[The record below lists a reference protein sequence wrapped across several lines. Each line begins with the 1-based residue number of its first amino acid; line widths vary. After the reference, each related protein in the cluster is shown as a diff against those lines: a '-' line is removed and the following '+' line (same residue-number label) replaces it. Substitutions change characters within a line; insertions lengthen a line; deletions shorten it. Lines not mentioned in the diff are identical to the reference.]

1 MRPWRRMEQ
10 SGQMTKVAT
19 VVGVG
24 LGVLALGSGG
34 AFAQSGTDGEP
45 SSIRANVEYL
55 ASDELEGRFTG
66 SEGIRKAADHIIAEL
81 EAIGAGPL
89 PGVGDYRLPFE
100 YTGSARDGGSTLRL
114 ETADGGS
121 RDFAD
126 SVRGLS
132 FSESTTA
139 TGPLVFAGYGL
150 VIPET
155 DGFSYDSYATL
166 DVADRIVLVL
176 RYFPEDSEGDLRA
189 LFSRYSDLRFK
200 AAALRQRGA
209 RGMVVVTGPRSPG
222 AGRLVRMTADAAVAD
237 SGIAA
242 VSVTGEVAEA
252 LFERVPERTVEE
264 AQAELDSGN
273 PHVAGFEIPVEVTV
287 DARVSRE
294 RRTGYNVVGY
304 LPPMTEPHDKPYV
317 ALGAHYDHLGR
328 GETGS
333 LAGLSAPPPPPRP
346 GTVQD
351 AGDERTPIAQ
361 SAASGSSAEAGDDS
375 DIHNGADDN
384 ASGVAAVLAAGAE
397 LAGRD
402 RARGVVLAFWSGEE
416 IGLLG
421 SQEFVGDGPVPMEE
435 VAAYVNFD
443 MVGRMRNNTLTVQ
456 GVGSSSVWP
465 GLVDEAN
472 GRFGFALQRVNDPYL
487 PTDSIRFIEADVPS
501 LALFTGSHPEYHRP
515 SDDVE
520 TINFPGLERI
530 AGYGA
535 EVAARLIAEPSPP
548 DFVAV
553 ERTAQP
559 GRAMTRITT
568 GTIPDYGAEIE
579 GLRLSGV
586 MAGGPAERAGLQG
599 GDVIVEMAGVAVGNI
614 YDYMGAL
621 DLLKADEPAAVV
633 YIRDGERRETALV
646 PVARD

>member
-1 MRPWRRMEQ
+1 
-10 SGQMTKVAT
+10 MTKLAA
-19 VVGVG
+19 VVGVS
-24 LGVLALGSGG
+24 LAVVALAAGG

-45 SSIRANVEYL
+45 SSIRANVEFL

-66 SEGIRKAADHIIAEL
+66 SEGIRRAADHIIAEL
-81 EAIGAGPL
+81 EAIGAGPP
-89 PGVGDYRLPFE
+89 PGSGDFRLPFE
-100 YTGSARDGGSTLRL
+100 YTGSARDGGSNLRL
-114 ETADGGS
+114 ETADGLR

-132 FSESTTA
+132 FSESATA
-139 TGPLVFAGYGL
+139 SGPLVFAGYGL
-150 VIPET
+150 VIPDT

-166 DVADRIVLVL
+166 DVADKIVLVL

-252 LFERVPERTVEE
+252 LFERVPERTLED
-264 AQAELDSGN
+264 AQRELDDGN
-273 PHVAGFEIPVEVTV
+273 PHVAGFEIPVEATI

-304 LPPMTEPHDKPYV
+304 LPPTVAEPLEKPYV

-333 LAGLSAPPPPPRP
+333 LAGLSAPPPPPPPP
-346 GTVQD
+346 GIETAAAEVG
-351 AGDERTPIAQ
+351 AGSP
-361 SAASGSSAEAGDDS
+361 AEAGDDSPAEAGDSS

-421 SQEFVGDGPVPMEE
+421 SQEFVRSGPVPMDE

-443 MVGRMRNNTLTVQ
+443 MVGRMRDNALTAQ
-456 GVGSSSVWP
+456 GLGSSSVWP
-465 GLVDEAN
+465 GLVDEVNAA
-472 GRFGFALQRVNDPYL
+472 FGFALQRVSDPYL
-487 PTDSIRFIEADVPS
+487 PTDSISFIEADVPS

-515 SDDVE
+515 SDDTD
-520 TINFPGLERI
+520 TINFPDLERT
-530 AGYGA
+530 ARYGA
-535 EVAARLIAEPSPP
+535 AVAARLIDEPAPP
-548 DFVAV
+548 DFIAV
-553 ERTAQP
+553 ERTEQP

-586 MAGGPAERAGLQG
+586 MAGGPAARAGLEA
-599 GDVIVEMAGVAVGNI
+599 GDVIVEMAGVPVGNI

-633 YIRDGERRETALV
+633 FTRDGERRETQLV

>member
-1 MRPWRRMEQ
+1 
-10 SGQMTKVAT
+10 MTKLAA
-19 VVGVG
+19 VVGVS
-24 LGVLALGSGG
+24 LAVLALASGG
-34 AFAQSGTDGEP
+34 ALAQSGTDGEP

-66 SEGIRKAADHIIAEL
+66 SEGIRKAADHIIGEL

-89 PGVGDYRLPFE
+89 PGVGDFRLPFE

-114 ETADGGS
+114 ETADGQS

-139 TGPLVFAGYGL
+139 SGPLVFAGYGI

-155 DGFSYDSYATL
+155 DGFSYDSFATL
-166 DVADRIVLVL
+166 DVTDKIVLVL
-176 RYFPEDSEGDLRA
+176 RYFPEDSEGELRA

-200 AAALRQRGA
+200 AAALRRRGA
-209 RGMVVVTGPRSPG
+209 LGMVVVTGPRSPG

-242 VSVTGEVAEA
+242 VSVTGDVAEA
-252 LFERVPERTVEE
+252 LFDRVPERTLKE

-273 PHVAGFEIPVEVTV
+273 PHVAGFEIPVEVTL

-304 LPPMTEPHDKPYV
+304 LPPTAAEPHDKPYV

-346 GTVQD
+346 GTDQTVQD
-351 AGDERTPIAQ
+351 ASGERTQIAQ
-361 SAASGSSAEAGDDS
+361 SAATGSAAGPRPEAGDS
-375 DIHNGADDN
+375 RDIHNGADDN

-397 LAGRD
+397 LAAGD

-421 SQEFVGDGPVPMEE
+421 SQEFVGNGPVPMDE

-456 GVGSSSVWP
+456 ALGSSSVWP
-465 GLVDEAN
+465 DLVDEAN
-472 GRFGFALQRVNDPYL
+472 RAFDFDLQRVSDPYL
-487 PTDSIRFIEADVPS
+487 PTDSIRFVEAEVPS

-548 DFVAV
+548 DFIAV

-586 MAGGPAERAGLQG
+586 MAGGPAARAGLEA
-599 GDVIVEMAGVAVGNI
+599 GDIIVEMAGVTVGNI

-621 DLLKADEPAAVV
+621 DMLKADEPAAVV
-633 YIRDGERRETALV
+633 FMRDGERRETQLV

>member
-1 MRPWRRMEQ
+1 MNK
-10 SGQMTKVAT
+10 SAA
-19 VVGVG
+19 VVGVS
-24 LGVLALGSGG
+24 LAVVALASGA

-55 ASDELEGRFTG
+55 ASDALEGRFTG

-89 PGVGDYRLPFE
+89 PGVGDFRLPFE
-100 YTGSARDGGSTLRL
+100 YTGSARDGGSSLRL
-114 ETADGGS
+114 EAADGG
-121 RDFAD
+121 RDYTD

-132 FSESTTA
+132 FTESTTA
-139 TGPLVFAGYGL
+139 SGPLVFAGYGL

-166 DVADRIVLVL
+166 DVADKIALVL

-200 AAALRQRGA
+200 AAALRRRGA
-209 RGMVVVTGPRSPG
+209 LGMVVVTGPRSPG

-242 VSVTGEVAEA
+242 VSVTGAVAEA
-252 LFERVPERTVEE
+252 LFERVPDRTLED
-264 AQAELDSGN
+264 AQRELDDGN

-304 LPPMTEPHDKPYV
+304 LPPTAAEPHDKPYV
-317 ALGAHYDHLGR
+317 ALGAHYDHLGH
-328 GETGS
+328 GESGS
-333 LAGLSAPPPPPRP
+333 LAGA
-346 GTVQD
+346 D
-351 AGDERTPIAQ
+351 A
-361 SAASGSSAEAGDDS
+361 AGEV
-375 DIHNGADDN
+375 HNGADDN

-397 LAGRD
+397 LADRD

-421 SQEFVGDGPVPMEE
+421 SQEFVNDGPVAMED

-443 MVGRMRNNTLTVQ
+443 MVGRMRDNALTVQ
-456 GVGSSSVWP
+456 GLGSSSVWP

-472 GRFGFALQRVNDPYL
+472 GAFGFDLQRVNDPYL
-487 PTDSIRFIEADVPS
+487 PTDSIRFVEADVPS

-515 SDDVE
+515 SDDTH
-520 TINFPGLERI
+520 TINFPDLERT
-530 AGYGA
+530 ARYGA
-535 EVAARLIAEPSPP
+535 AVAARLIDEPAPP

-586 MAGGPAERAGLQG
+586 MAGGPAARAGLQA
-599 GDVIVEMAGVAVGNI
+599 GDVIVGMAGVAVGNI

-621 DLLKADEPAAVV
+621 DQLRADQPASVV
-633 YIRDGERRETALV
+633 FMRDGERRETQLV
-646 PVARD
+646 PVARN

>member
-1 MRPWRRMEQ
+1 M
-10 SGQMTKVAT
+10 
-19 VVGVG
+19 
-24 LGVLALGSGG
+24 
-34 AFAQSGTDGEP
+34 
-45 SSIRANVEYL
+45 
-55 ASDELEGRFTG
+55 
-66 SEGIRKAADHIIAEL
+66 
-81 EAIGAGPL
+81 
-89 PGVGDYRLPFE
+89 
-100 YTGSARDGGSTLRL
+100 RL
-114 ETADGGS
+114 ETADGQG

-150 VIPET
+150 VIPDT

-166 DVADRIVLVL
+166 DVADKIVLVL

-252 LFERVPERTVEE
+252 LFERVPERTLEE

-287 DARVSRE
+287 AARVSRE

-304 LPPMTEPHDKPYV
+304 LPPTAAEPHDKPYV

-328 GETGS
+328 GESGS
-333 LAGLSAPPPPPRP
+333 LAGA
-346 GTVQD
+346 D
-351 AGDERTPIAQ
+351 A
-361 SAASGSSAEAGDDS
+361 AGEV
-375 DIHNGADDN
+375 HNGADDN

-397 LAGRD
+397 LAGRA

-421 SQEFVGDGPVPMEE
+421 SQEFVSDGPVAMDD

-443 MVGRMRNNTLTVQ
+443 MVGRMRDNALTVQ
-456 GVGSSSVWP
+456 GLGSSSVWP

-472 GRFGFALQRVNDPYL
+472 GAFGFDLQRVNDPYL
-487 PTDSIRFIEADVPS
+487 PTDSIRFVEADVPS

-515 SDDVE
+515 SDDTH
-520 TINFPGLERI
+520 TINFPDLERT

-535 EVAARLIAEPSPP
+535 AVAARLIDEPAPP

-586 MAGGPAERAGLQG
+586 MAGGPAARAGLEA
-599 GDVIVEMAGVAVGNI
+599 GDIIVGMAGVAVGNI

-633 YIRDGERRETALV
+633 FMRDGERRETQLV
-646 PVARD
+646 PLARD

>member
-1 MRPWRRMEQ
+1 MRPWQRMEQ

-19 VVGVG
+19 FVGVG
-24 LGVLALGSGG
+24 LAGLVLGSGG
-34 AFAQSGTDGEP
+34 ASAQSGADGVP

-66 SEGIRKAADHIIAEL
+66 SEGIRKAADHIIGEL
-81 EAIGAGPL
+81 AAIGAGPL

-100 YTGSARDGGSTLRL
+100 YTGSARDGGSTLRF
-114 ETADGGS
+114 ETADGEG
-121 RDFAD
+121 RDFAG

-139 TGPLVFAGYGL
+139 TGPLVFGGYGI

-155 DGFSYDSYATL
+155 DGFSYDSFATL
-166 DVADRIVLVL
+166 DVADKVVLVL

-189 LFSRYSDLRFK
+189 IFSRYSDLRFK
-200 AAALRQRGA
+200 AAALRRRGA
-209 RGMVVVTGPRSPG
+209 LGMVVVTGPRSPG

-252 LFERVPERTVEE
+252 LFERVPERTLEE

-273 PHVAGFEIPVEVTV
+273 PHVAGFEIPGEVTV

-304 LPPMTEPHDKPYV
+304 LPPTAAEPYEKPYV
-317 ALGAHYDHLGR
+317 ALGAHYDHLGH
-328 GETGS
+328 GESGS
-333 LAGLSAPPPPPRP
+333 LAGA
-346 GTVQD
+346 D
-351 AGDERTPIAQ
+351 A
-361 SAASGSSAEAGDDS
+361 AGEV
-375 DIHNGADDN
+375 HNGADDN

-397 LAGRD
+397 LAAGERD
-402 RARGVVLAFWSGEE
+402 RGVVLAFWSGEE

-421 SQEFVGDGPVPMEE
+421 SQEFVNDGPVPMEE

-456 GVGSSSVWP
+456 ALGSSSVWP

-472 GRFGFALQRVNDPYL
+472 GAFDFVLQRVSDPYL

-535 EVAARLIAEPSPP
+535 EVAARLIAEPAPP
-548 DFVAV
+548 DFIAV

-586 MAGGPAERAGLQG
+586 MAGGPAARAGLEA
-599 GDVIVEMAGVAVGNI
+599 GDVIVEMAGVTVGNI

-621 DLLKADEPAAVV
+621 DQLRADQPASVV
-633 YIRDGERRETALV
+633 FMRDGERRETQLV
-646 PVARD
+646 PVARN

>member
-1 MRPWRRMEQ
+1 
-10 SGQMTKVAT
+10 MTKVAA
-19 VVGVG
+19 VVGVS
-24 LGVLALGSGG
+24 LAVVVLASGG
-34 AFAQSGTDGEP
+34 SFAQSGTDGEP

-89 PGVGDYRLPFE
+89 PGVGDFRLPFE
-100 YTGSARDGGSTLRL
+100 YTGSARDGGSTLRF
-114 ETADGGS
+114 EVTDGGS
-121 RDFAD
+121 RHFAD

-139 TGPLVFAGYGL
+139 TGPLVFAGYGI

-155 DGFSYDSYATL
+155 DGFSYDSFATL
-166 DVADRIVLVL
+166 DVADKVALVL

-252 LFERVPERTVEE
+252 LFERVPERALEE

-294 RRTGYNVVGY
+294 RRTGHNVVGY
-304 LPPMTEPHDKPYV
+304 LPPTAAEPLEKPYV
-317 ALGAHYDHLGR
+317 ALGAHYDHLGH
-328 GETGS
+328 GQSGS
-333 LAGLSAPPPPPRP
+333 LAGA
-346 GTVQD
+346 D
-351 AGDERTPIAQ
+351 A
-361 SAASGSSAEAGDDS
+361 AGEV
-375 DIHNGADDN
+375 HNGADDN

-421 SQEFVGDGPVPMEE
+421 SQEFVNAGPVPMDE

-456 GVGSSSVWP
+456 GLGSSSVWP

-472 GRFGFALQRVNDPYL
+472 GAFDFALQRVNDPYL

-515 SDDVE
+515 SDDTH
-520 TINFPGLERI
+520 TINFPDLERT

-535 EVAARLIAEPSPP
+535 AVAARLIDEPAPP
-548 DFVAV
+548 DFIAV

-586 MAGGPAERAGLQG
+586 MAGGPAARAGLEA
-599 GDVIVEMAGVAVGNI
+599 GDIIVGMAGVAVGNI

-633 YIRDGERRETALV
+633 FMRDGERRETQLV
-646 PVARD
+646 PVARN

>member
-1 MRPWRRMEQ
+1 MI
-10 SGQMTKVAT
+10 KVAT
-19 VVGVG
+19 VVAVS
-24 LGVLALGSGG
+24 LAVLAVGSGG
-34 AFAQSGTDGEP
+34 AFAQSGTVGEP
-45 SSIRANVEYL
+45 SSIRSNVEFL
-55 ASDELEGRFTG
+55 ASDALEGRFTG

-81 EAIGAGPL
+81 EAIGAAPL
-89 PGVGDYRLPFE
+89 PGRADFRLPFE
-100 YTGSARDGGSTLRL
+100 FTGSARDEGSSLRL
-114 ETADGGS
+114 ETADGL
-121 RDFAD
+121 RWDFAD

-166 DVADRIVLVL
+166 DVADKIVLVL
-176 RYFPEDSEGDLRA
+176 RYFPEDSEGELRA
-189 LFSRYSDLRFK
+189 LFSRYAELRFK

-209 RGMVVVTGPRSPG
+209 RGMVLVTGPRSPG

-242 VSVTGEVAEA
+242 VSVTGGVVET
-252 LFERVPERTVEE
+252 LFEGVPNRTFEE
-264 AQAELDSGN
+264 AQRELDSGN
-273 PHVAGFEIPVEVTV
+273 PHVAGFEIPVEVTI

-304 LPPMTEPHDKPYV
+304 LPPTTAETADKPYV
-317 ALGAHYDHLGR
+317 VLGAHYDHLGH
-328 GETGS
+328 GESGS
-333 LAGLSAPPPPPRP
+333 LAGA
-346 GTVQD
+346 D
-351 AGDERTPIAQ
+351 AAGDV
-361 SAASGSSAEAGDDS
+361 
-375 DIHNGADDN
+375 HNGADDN
-384 ASGVAAVLAAGAE
+384 ASGVAAVLAAGAV
-397 LAGRD
+397 LAGRE
-402 RARGVVLAFWSGEE
+402 RARGVVLGFWSGEE

-421 SQEFVGDGPVPMEE
+421 SQEFVTAGSVPMDE

-443 MVGRMRNNTLTVQ
+443 MVGRMRDNALTAQ
-456 GVGSSSVWP
+456 GLGSSSVWP
-465 GLVDEAN
+465 GLVDEVN
-472 GRFGFALQRVNDPYL
+472 GAFGFDLQRVSDPYL

-501 LALFTGSHPEYHRP
+501 LALFTGSHPDYHRP
-515 SDDVE
+515 SDDAA
-520 TINFPGLERI
+520 TINFPDLERT
-530 AGYGA
+530 ARYGA
-535 EVAARLIAEPSPP
+535 AVAARLVDEPAPP
-548 DFVAV
+548 DYVAV

-559 GRAMTRITT
+559 GRAMTRIST

-621 DLLKADEPAAVV
+621 DLLKADEPTPVV
-633 YIRDGERRETALV
+633 YLRDGQRQETQLV

>member
-1 MRPWRRMEQ
+1 MNR
-10 SGQMTKVAT
+10 VAT

-24 LGVLALGSGG
+24 LAVLAFGSAG
-34 AFAQSGTDGEP
+34 ALAQSGTDGEP

-66 SEGIRKAADHIIAEL
+66 SDGIRKAADHIIAEL
-81 EAIGAGPL
+81 AAIGAGPL

-100 YTGSARDGGSTLRL
+100 YTGSARDGGSTLRF
-114 ETADGGS
+114 ETADGRG
-121 RDFAD
+121 RDFAG

-139 TGPLVFAGYGL
+139 TGPLVFAGYGI

-155 DGFSYDSYATL
+155 DGFSYDSFATL
-166 DVADRIVLVL
+166 DVADKVVLVL

-200 AAALRQRGA
+200 AAALRRRGA
-209 RGMVVVTGPRSPG
+209 LGMVVVTGPRSPG

-252 LFERVPERTVEE
+252 LFDRVPERTLEE

-273 PHVAGFEIPVEVTV
+273 PHVAGFEIPGEVTV

-304 LPPMTEPHDKPYV
+304 LPPTAAEPHDKPYV
-317 ALGAHYDHLGR
+317 ALGAHYDHLGH
-328 GETGS
+328 GESGS
-333 LAGLSAPPPPPRP
+333 LAGA
-346 GTVQD
+346 D
-351 AGDERTPIAQ
+351 A
-361 SAASGSSAEAGDDS
+361 AGEV
-375 DIHNGADDN
+375 HNGADDN

-397 LAGRD
+397 LAAGERD
-402 RARGVVLAFWSGEE
+402 RGVVLAFWSGEE

-421 SQEFVGDGPVPMEE
+421 SQEFVNDGPVPMDE

-456 GVGSSSVWP
+456 ALGSSSVWP

-472 GRFGFALQRVNDPYL
+472 GAFDFVLQRVSDPYL

-501 LALFTGSHPEYHRP
+501 LALFTGSHSEYHRP

-548 DFVAV
+548 DFIAV

-586 MAGGPAERAGLQG
+586 MAGGPAARAGLEA
-599 GDVIVEMAGVAVGNI
+599 GDVIVEMAGVTVGNI

-621 DLLKADEPAAVV
+621 DQLRADQPASVV
-633 YIRDGERRETALV
+633 FMRDGERRETQLV
-646 PVARD
+646 PVARN

>member
-1 MRPWRRMEQ
+1 
-10 SGQMTKVAT
+10 MTKVAT
-19 VVGVG
+19 VVGMS
-24 LGVLALGSGG
+24 LAVLALGSGG

-66 SEGIRKAADHIIAEL
+66 SDGIRKAADHIIAEL

-89 PGVGDYRLPFE
+89 PGVGDFRLPFE
-100 YTGSARDGGSTLRL
+100 YTGSARDGGSTLRF
-114 ETADGGS
+114 ETADGEG

-139 TGPLVFAGYGL
+139 TGPLVFAGYGI

-155 DGFSYDSYATL
+155 DGFSYDSFATL
-166 DVADRIVLVL
+166 DVADKVVLVL

-200 AAALRQRGA
+200 AAALRRRGA
-209 RGMVVVTGPRSPG
+209 LGMVVVTGPRSPG

-252 LFERVPERTVEE
+252 LFERVPERTLEE

-273 PHVAGFEIPVEVTV
+273 PHVAGFEIPGEVTV

-304 LPPMTEPHDKPYV
+304 LPPTAAEPHDKPYV
-317 ALGAHYDHLGR
+317 ALGAHYDHLGH
-328 GETGS
+328 GESGS
-333 LAGLSAPPPPPRP
+333 LAGA
-346 GTVQD
+346 D
-351 AGDERTPIAQ
+351 A
-361 SAASGSSAEAGDDS
+361 AGEV
-375 DIHNGADDN
+375 HNGADDN

-397 LAGRD
+397 LAAGERD
-402 RARGVVLAFWSGEE
+402 RGVVLAFWSGEE

-421 SQEFVGDGPVPMEE
+421 SQEFVNDGPVPMEE

-456 GVGSSSVWP
+456 ALGSSSVWP

-472 GRFGFALQRVNDPYL
+472 GAFDFVLQRVSDPYL

-501 LALFTGSHPEYHRP
+501 LALFTGSHPDYHRP

-535 EVAARLIAEPSPP
+535 EVAARLIAEPAPP
-548 DFVAV
+548 DFIAV

-586 MAGGPAERAGLQG
+586 MAGGPAARAGLEA
-599 GDVIVEMAGVAVGNI
+599 GDVIVEMAGVTVGNI

-621 DLLKADEPAAVV
+621 DQLRADQPASVV
-633 YIRDGERRETALV
+633 FMRDGERRETQLV
-646 PVARD
+646 PVARN